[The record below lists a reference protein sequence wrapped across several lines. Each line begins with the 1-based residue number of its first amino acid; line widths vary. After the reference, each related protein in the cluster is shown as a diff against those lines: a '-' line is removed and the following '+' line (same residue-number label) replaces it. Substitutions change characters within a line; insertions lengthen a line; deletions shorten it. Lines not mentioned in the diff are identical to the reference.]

1 MRTRVIAVVAA
12 AALLMSGCGNGD
24 GEDETSPT
32 PMETPTE
39 TPAETPAETPDEQA
53 AAPAT
58 LAVTATD
65 DTAGGGYTFEL
76 PASAE
81 AGATQI
87 ELTNT
92 GGEPHHAQLFQ
103 LNPDATMDDL
113 GETLAGGDPSA
124 LQDVGTFAGGTGV
137 VSPGGTSSAEAVAD
151 LTEGTYAF
159 LCFVENAEGIPHLA
173 QGMVQ
178 PLEVTAADDPAPVP
192 DADAD
197 VSLVDYSFE
206 LPELAGDEV
215 LSISNASEA
224 EPHELNIL
232 RLEPGATIEDVLAIA
247 EAEGEEPPA
256 GPPPFAGVGGLN
268 GLSPGGTSAL
278 ALDLEPG
285 EYVFACF
292 IPSFD
297 PRNEGQTHAELGM
310 IDQVTIE

>member
-1 MRTRVIAVVAA
+1 MRATRFIAVLAAVA
-12 AALLMSGCGNGD
+12 LFMSGCGNGN
-24 GEDETSPT
+24 GEDEASPT
-32 PMETPTE
+32 PAETPTE
-39 TPAETPAETPDEQA
+39 TPTDTPDEQG

-65 DTAGGGYTFEL
+65 DAAGGGYAFEL
-76 PASAE
+76 PESVE

-92 GGEPHHAQLFQ
+92 GAEPHHAQLFQ

-113 GETLAGGDPSA
+113 GATLAAGDPSA
-124 LQDVGTFAGGTGV
+124 LMDVGAFAGGTGV

-159 LCFVENAEGIPHLA
+159 LCFVENAEGVPHLA

-178 PLEVTAADDPAPVP
+178 PLEVTAAEDPAPMP

-197 VSLVDYSFE
+197 VTLVDYSFE
-206 LPELAGDEV
+206 LPELGGDEV
-215 LSISNASEA
+215 LSISNGSEA

-232 RLEPGATIEDVLAIA
+232 RLEPGATMDDVLAIA
-247 EAEGEEPPA
+247 EAEGEEPPG

-268 GLSPGGTSAL
+268 GLVPGGSSAL

-285 EYVFACF
+285 DYVFACF

-297 PRNEGQTHAELGM
+297 PRNEGQSHAELGM
-310 IDQVTIE
+310 IEQVTIE